1 MINGRNAN
9 LTVVRG
15 DLPLSPGLSGGD
27 FVMAEA
33 TDTRLMG
40 VVGLHMVRRTEDT
53 EFHQLFYLDFEE
65 YGFDE
70 YRSFRLYKKAPMDEV
85 GRNMLDLFGGLGGSW
100 NAISEKEAIHLIHHA
115 IELNMK
121 YDVELPEG
129 EEEYSSILDA
139 NPALT
144 DEEEKKLWSKICV
157 YPEND
162 YETLTYFIM
171 RHAAMDDV
179 GRDYLTAPESQLKLF
194 TMTEP
199 GTLYRNEIEPV
210 NEGRNSI
217 SLIREYHSSSLIS
230 DDMGFRLITSSASVA
245 GPKVISFTVYDD
257 MRITPWESSLI
268 MNRKEY
274 ISLLHA
280 SGTLGGTD
288 ITMIL
293 RMLYPEAETHTHP
306 GGTLLMILRKDNRHV
321 ANPIYRLDNDVL
333 ASVFVRHGGEL
344 TISCSDTDN
353 LRKYESLISMIARKY
368 NLSLSEITRYSFPES
383 VLGHYVN
390 EDYGEFDSF
399 LDFLQFLR
407 PKDSE

>member
-1 MINGRNAN
+1 
-9 LTVVRG
+9 
-15 DLPLSPGLSGGD
+15 
-27 FVMAEA
+27 
-33 TDTRLMG
+33 
-40 VVGLHMVRRTEDT
+40 
-53 EFHQLFYLDFEE
+53 
-65 YGFDE
+65 
-70 YRSFRLYKKAPMDEV
+70 
-85 GRNMLDLFGGLGGSW
+85 
-100 NAISEKEAIHLIHHA
+100 
-115 IELNMK
+115 
-121 YDVELPEG
+121 
-129 EEEYSSILDA
+129 
-139 NPALT
+139 
-144 DEEEKKLWSKICV
+144 
-157 YPEND
+157 
-162 YETLTYFIM
+162 
-171 RHAAMDDV
+171 
-179 GRDYLTAPESQLKLF
+179 
-194 TMTEP
+194 
-199 GTLYRNEIEPV
+199 
-210 NEGRNSI
+210 
-217 SLIREYHSSSLIS
+217 
-230 DDMGFRLITSSASVA
+230 MGFRLITSSASVA